1 MHKLW
6 FTNIG
11 LSSGK
16 PISFMSNFLN
26 SFFVLSTFW
35 QSFQRENF
43 TIILPFFLL
52 IRWQASILFP
62 SIGQPTFSKI
72 FKTFYFKSPPLTLRG
87 RPTNSKHSCLEY
99 WAFAQHW
106 RSMET
111 SLSEST
117 EFTCLATVSSD
128 WSFSKFSLNLRI
140 WSIISLLAASIS
152 VCWDSTIEIRSF
164 FSSLSKVSSTYFD
177 IIEIFISYRRLVIKV
192 VKSTP

>member
-26 SFFVLSTFW
+26 SFFVVSTFW

-62 SIGQPTFSKI
+62 SIGQPTFSNI
-72 FKTFYFKSPPLTLRG
+72 FKTFRSKSPSLTLQG
-87 RPTNSKHSCLEY
+87 TPTSSKHSRLEY

-106 RSMET
+106 RSMESRECWT
-111 SLSEST
+111 AFSQHWHSMENAERHSNL
-117 EFTCLATVSSD
+117 D
-128 WSFSKFSLNLRI
+128 IHYIQWS
-140 WSIISLLAASIS
+140 
-152 VCWDSTIEIRSF
+152 CTQSF
-164 FSSLSKVSSTYFD
+164 FKY
-177 IIEIFISYRRLVIKV
+177 
-192 VKSTP
+192 

>member
-1 MHKLW
+1 METFSLWPYHRWYVHKLW

-62 SIGQPTFSKI
+62 SIGQPTFSNI
-72 FKTFYFKSPPLTLRG
+72 FKTFCSKSPSLTLQG
-87 RPTNSKHSCLEY
+87 TPTSSKHSRLEY

-106 RSMET
+106 CSMET
-111 SLSEST
+111 SLSGST
-117 EFTCLATVSSD
+117 ECTYLATVSSD
-128 WSFSKFSLNLRI
+128 WSFSKFSLNLHI
-140 WSIISLLAASIS
+140 WSIILLLAASIS
-152 VCWDSTIEIRSF
+152 VCWDSNIEIRSF
-164 FSSLSKVSSTYFD
+164 FSSLSKDSSVYFD
-177 IIEIFISYRRLVIKV
+177 IIGIFIS
-192 VKSTP
+192 